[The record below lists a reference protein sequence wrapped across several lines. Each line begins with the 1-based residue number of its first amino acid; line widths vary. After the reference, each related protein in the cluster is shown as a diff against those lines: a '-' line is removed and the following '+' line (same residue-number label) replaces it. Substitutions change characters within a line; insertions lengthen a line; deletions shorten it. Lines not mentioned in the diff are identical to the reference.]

1 MNKAAR
7 FFATLFYVGYFPKA
21 PGTMGSLFSL
31 LLAVPLILFGGLYI
45 FIALLIIATLIGFWS
60 AEVYRKEM
68 NKEDPKE
75 VVIDELVGQ
84 WMILLFINPTIWWHW
99 LLAFGLFRLFDIIK
113 PFPVDYLDKNIKG
126 GAGIMI
132 DDMAAAVMG
141 IIALKI
147 CFWII

>member
-7 FFATLFYVGYFPKA
+7 FFATLFYVGCFPKA
-21 PGTMGSLFSL
+21 PGTVGSLFSL
-31 LLAVPLILFGGLYI
+31 ILAVPIILFGGLYI
-45 FIALLIIATLIGFWS
+45 FIALLIIATIIGFWS
-60 AEVYRKEM
+60 AEVYRKDIG
-68 NKEDPKE
+68 KEDPKE

-84 WMILLFINPTIWWHW
+84 WLVVLFVNPTIWWHW

-113 PFPVDYLDKNIKG
+113 PFPIDYLDQNIKG

-132 DDMAAAVMG
+132 DDIAAAIMAV
-141 IIALKI
+141 ITLEI